1 MSDNKETQNL
11 GEASAIDTLKPG
23 SMPANIPDSKA
34 AMLAYV
40 MQVAGGLSKDDLNG
54 FAQSLAQIGH
64 EADQVPGDADSNR
77 ATIAAKGAM
86 KESIDEMF
94 IDENLS
100 EEFKQKASTLFEA
113 AVHARLVI
121 EAANIQEAYE
131 EALVEQTAEIVEA
144 VTTKVDEYLDYVV
157 EKWMEENE
165 VAIESALKAEAMES
179 FIEGLKTLFQEHYI
193 EIPDDKVDVLEE
205 LGNQVEDL
213 EAQLNQSIA
222 ETVELRK
229 QISEASKGQ
238 IFADMTEGLAATQI
252 EKFRTL
258 AEGVSFDGDLNAYAE
273 KLAVVKE
280 SFLGGK
286 KPTTGMIM
294 EEAPSRDINELHDVV
309 PESGVMS
316 VYTQAISRTVKK
328 Q

>member
-1 MSDNKETQNL
+1 MSDNKETQYL
-11 GEASAIDTLKPG
+11 DEASAIDTLKPG

-40 MQVAGGLSKDDLNG
+40 MQVAGGMSKDDLNG

-121 EAANIQEAYE
+121 EAASIQEAYE
-131 EALVEQTAEIVEA
+131 EILVEQTAEIVEA

-193 EIPDDKVDVLEE
+193 EIPDDKVDVVEE
-205 LGNQVEDL
+205 LGNRVEDL
-213 EAQLNQSIA
+213 EAQLNESIV
-222 ETVELRK
+222 ESIELRK
-229 QISEASKGQ
+229 QLAEAAMNV
-238 IFADMTEGLAATQI
+238 IFADVAEGLAATQI
-252 EKFRTL
+252 EKFRML
-258 AEGVSFDGDLNAYAE
+258 AEGVSFDGDIDGYAQ

-294 EEAPSRDINELHDVV
+294 EESPSRDINELHDVV

>member
-1 MSDNKETQNL
+1 MSDNRETQYL
-11 GEASAIDTLKPG
+11 DEASAIDTLRPG
-23 SMPANIPDSKA
+23 SIPANIPDSKA

-40 MQVAGGLSKDDLNG
+40 MQVAGGMSKEDLNG

-64 EADQVPGDADSNR
+64 EADQVQADADSNR

-121 EAANIQEAYE
+121 ESANIQEAYE
-131 EALVEQTAEIVEA
+131 EILVEQTAEIVEA

-213 EAQLNQSIA
+213 EAQLNESIY
-222 ETVELRK
+222 ETIELRK
-229 QISEASKGQ
+229 QLAEASMEQ

-258 AEGVSFDGDLNAYAE
+258 AEGVSYEGDLYGFAN
-273 KLAVVKE
+273 KLAVIKE

-294 EEAPSRDINELHDVV
+294 EESPSRDINELHDVV

>member
-1 MSDNKETQNL
+1 MSDNREIQYL
-11 GEASAIDTLKPG
+11 DEASAIDTLRPG
-23 SMPANIPDSKA
+23 SIPANIPDSKA

-40 MQVAGGLSKDDLNG
+40 MQVAGGMSKEDLNG

-64 EADQVPGDADSNR
+64 EADQVQADADSNR

-121 EAANIQEAYE
+121 ESANIQEAYE
-131 EALVEQTAEIVEA
+131 EILVEQTAEIVEA

-213 EAQLNQSIA
+213 EAQLNESIY
-222 ETVELRK
+222 ETIELRK
-229 QISEASKGQ
+229 QLAEASMEQ

-258 AEGVSFDGDLNAYAE
+258 AEGVSYEGDLYGFAN
-273 KLAVVKE
+273 KLAVIKE

-294 EEAPSRDINELHDVV
+294 EESPSRDINELHDVV

>member
-1 MSDNKETQNL
+1 MSDNRETQYL
-11 GEASAIDTLKPG
+11 DEASAVDTLRPG

-40 MQVAGGLSKDDLNG
+40 MQVAGGMSKDDLNG

-64 EADQVPGDADSNR
+64 EADQVPADADSNR

-121 EAANIQEAYE
+121 ESANIQEAYE
-131 EALVEQTAEIVEA
+131 EILVEQTAEIVEA

-213 EAQLNQSIA
+213 EAKLNESIN
-222 ETVELRK
+222 ETIELRK
-229 QISEASKGQ
+229 QLAEASMEQ

-258 AEGVSFDGDLNAYAE
+258 AEGVSFEGDLHDFAN
-273 KLAVVKE
+273 KLSVIKE

-294 EEAPSRDINELHDVV
+294 EESPSRDINELHDVV

>member
-1 MSDNKETQNL
+1 MSDNNETQYL
-11 GEASAIDTLKPG
+11 DEASAVDTLRPG

-40 MQVAGGLSKDDLNG
+40 MQVAGGMSKDDLNG

-64 EADQVPGDADSNR
+64 EADQVPADADSNR

-121 EAANIQEAYE
+121 ESANIQEAYE
-131 EALVEQTAEIVEA
+131 EILVEQTAEIVEA

-213 EAQLNQSIA
+213 EAKLNESIN
-222 ETVELRK
+222 ETIELRK
-229 QISEASKGQ
+229 QLAEASMEQ

-258 AEGVSFDGDLNAYAE
+258 AEGVSFEGDLHDFAN
-273 KLAVVKE
+273 KLSVIKE

-294 EEAPSRDINELHDVV
+294 EESPSRDINELHDVV

>member
-1 MSDNKETQNL
+1 MKDKETQDL
-11 GEASAIDTLKPG
+11 GEGTAIDTLKPG

-40 MQVAGGLSKDDLNG
+40 MQIAGGMSKDDLNG
-54 FAQSLAQIGH
+54 FMQSLAQIGH
-64 EADQVPGDADSNR
+64 EADQVPGDADANR

-100 EEFKQKASTLFEA
+100 EEFKEKAATLFEA
-113 AVHARLVI
+113 AVHSRLVV
-121 EAANIQEAYE
+121 EAAAIQEAYE
-131 EALVEQTAEIVEA
+131 EILVEQTAEIVET
-144 VTTKVDEYLDYVV
+144 VTAKVDEYLDYVV
-157 EKWMEENE
+157 EKWMEENQ
-165 VAIESALKAEAMES
+165 VAIESSLKAEAMES

-213 EAQLNQSIA
+213 EAKLNESITEA
-222 ETVELRK
+222 IELRK
-229 QISEASKGQ
+229 QLAEASMNQ
-238 IFADMTEGLAATQI
+238 IFADMTEGLAATQV

-258 AEGVSFDGDLNAYAE
+258 AEGVSFDGDLDGYAT
-273 KLAVVKE
+273 KLAVIKE

-286 KPTTGMIM
+286 KASTGMIV
-294 EEAPSRDINELHDVV
+294 EEAPGRDINDLHDVV
-309 PESGVMS
+309 APTGAMS

>member
-11 GEASAIDTLKPG
+11 GEASAVDTLKPG

-40 MQVAGGLSKDDLNG
+40 MQVAGGMSKDDLNG

-121 EAANIQEAYE
+121 EAASIQEAYE
-131 EALVEQTAEIVEA
+131 EILVEQTAEIVET
-144 VTTKVDEYLDYVV
+144 VTAKVDEYLDYVV

-213 EAQLNQSIA
+213 EAKLNQSIA
-222 ETVELRK
+222 ETIELRN
-229 QISEASKGQ
+229 QLAEASMNQ

-258 AEGVSFDGDLNAYAE
+258 AEGVSFDGDLDGFAN

>member
-1 MSDNKETQNL
+1 MSDNRETQYL
-11 GEASAIDTLKPG
+11 DEASAVDTLRPG

-40 MQVAGGLSKDDLNG
+40 MQVAGGMSKDDLNG

-64 EADQVPGDADSNR
+64 EADQVPADADSNR

-121 EAANIQEAYE
+121 ESANIQEAYE
-131 EALVEQTAEIVEA
+131 EILVEQTAEIVEA

-213 EAQLNQSIA
+213 EAQLNESIN
-222 ETVELRK
+222 ETIELRK
-229 QISEASKGQ
+229 QLAEASMEQ

-258 AEGVSFDGDLNAYAE
+258 AEGVSYEGDLHDFAN
-273 KLAVVKE
+273 KLSVIKE

-294 EEAPSRDINELHDVV
+294 EESPSRDINELHDVV

>member
-1 MSDNKETQNL
+1 MSDNRETQYL
-11 GEASAIDTLKPG
+11 DEASAVDTLRPG

-40 MQVAGGLSKDDLNG
+40 MQVAGGMSKDDLNG

-64 EADQVPGDADSNR
+64 EADQVPADADSNR

-121 EAANIQEAYE
+121 ESANIQEAYE
-131 EALVEQTAEIVEA
+131 EILVEQTAEIVEA

-213 EAQLNQSIA
+213 EAQLNESIY
-222 ETVELRK
+222 ETIELRK
-229 QISEASKGQ
+229 QLAEASMEQ

-258 AEGVSFDGDLNAYAE
+258 AEGVSFEGDLYDFAN
-273 KLAVVKE
+273 KLSVIKE
-280 SFLGGK
+280 SYLGGK
-286 KPTTGMIM
+286 RHSTGMIM
-294 EEAPSRDINELHDVV
+294 EESPSRDINELHDVV

>member
-1 MSDNKETQNL
+1 MSDNRETQYL
-11 GEASAIDTLKPG
+11 DEASAVDTLRPG

-40 MQVAGGLSKDDLNG
+40 MQVAGGMSKDDLNG

-64 EADQVPGDADSNR
+64 EADQVPADADSNR

-121 EAANIQEAYE
+121 ESANIQEAYE
-131 EALVEQTAEIVEA
+131 EILVEQTAEIVEA

-179 FIEGLKTLFQEHYI
+179 FIEGLKTLFKNI
-193 EIPDDKVDVLEE
+193 
-205 LGNQVEDL
+205 
-213 EAQLNQSIA
+213 
-222 ETVELRK
+222 
-229 QISEASKGQ
+229 
-238 IFADMTEGLAATQI
+238 
-252 EKFRTL
+252 TL
-258 AEGVSFDGDLNAYAE
+258 KSQTI
-273 KLAVVKE
+273 KLMYLKNWVTK
-280 SFLGGK
+280 
-286 KPTTGMIM
+286 
-294 EEAPSRDINELHDVV
+294 
-309 PESGVMS
+309 
-316 VYTQAISRTVKK
+316 
-328 Q
+328 